1 MTEGAVA
8 LVNGSATLICG
19 VAVDEVICCVSANGG
34 WRRLITKLLTKFCEL
49 VKKTPYPPRTTVLS
63 FALYANPRRGA
74 KLLRSAS
81 YSARAATPS
90 NPRILFASLLLATMI
105 CPGFPVLYALVSGK
119 KVERRSR
126 LSTSGLTYS

>member
-1 MTEGAVA
+1 MIDGAVD
-8 LVNGSATLICG
+8 LVDGSVTLICG
-19 VAVDEVICCVSANGG
+19 GGVDEGICCVSANGR
-34 WRRLITKLLTKFCEL
+34 WRLLITKLLTKFCEL

-105 CPGFPVLYALVSGK
+105 RPCCPVLYALVSG
-119 KVERRSR
+119 
-126 LSTSGLTYS
+126 